1 MEALEINH
9 HNVYLKGH
17 HMIRKSYSR
26 YSGQATDIAIER
38 VLMRFVKSKDGLSPW
53 RDCEE
58 GQWLIW
64 LLSRPICAELNH
76 SLQTLTGKHMETS
89 DQHLRDHEWSTPAH
103 MARDAKDLQI
113 NLYALILYLP
123 FTDDPSLRSITS
135 GIVAATNVNVDD
147 ARAIGMKILSGMY

>member
-1 MEALEINH
+1 MSL
-9 HNVYLKGH
+9 
-17 HMIRKSYSR
+17 
-26 YSGQATDIAIER
+26 
-38 VLMRFVKSKDGLSPW
+38 P

-58 GQWLIW
+58 GQWLTW

-89 DQHLRDHEWSTPAH
+89 DQHLRDHEWSTPAR
-103 MARDAKDLQI
+103 MARDANDLQI
-113 NLYALILYLP
+113 NLDALILYPP

-147 ARAIGMKILSGMY
+147 AKAIGMKILSGMFERRWTMTHSHWLPRSLLWQFDHQ

>member
-1 MEALEINH
+1 MTLPR
-9 HNVYLKGH
+9 G
-17 HMIRKSYSR
+17 
-26 YSGQATDIAIER
+26 
-38 VLMRFVKSKDGLSPW
+38 

-58 GQWLIW
+58 GQWLTW

-89 DQHLRDHEWSTPAH
+89 DQHLRDHEWSTPAR

-113 NLYALILYLP
+113 NLDALILYPP

-147 ARAIGMKILSGMY
+147 ARAIGMIFCQECFERRWTMTHYHWLPRSLLWQFDHQ